1 MFLETKI
8 SQFLFSV
15 TKLIGHPEQNFNLH
29 INKSKY
35 KQFEKSF
42 SREDFKNTCAKFH
55 PAGAV
60 EKRIETL

>member
-35 KQFEKSF
+35 KQSEKCF
-42 SREDFKNTCAKFH
+42 SEKTSNNTCAKFH